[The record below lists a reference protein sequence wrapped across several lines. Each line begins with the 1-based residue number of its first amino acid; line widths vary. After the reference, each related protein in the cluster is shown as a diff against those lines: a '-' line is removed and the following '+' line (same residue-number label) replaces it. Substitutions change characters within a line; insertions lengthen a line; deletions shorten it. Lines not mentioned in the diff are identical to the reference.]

1 MAGAFSVVLSLGPD
15 PFEMERVHYIAAAL
29 AKLEANKLL
38 SLIILDD
45 CKPVRDYESIAALL
59 GHTKLQI
66 YPSPRQFR
74 GHHWRGGLATN
85 YFFGFEAA
93 FSNGSPEFIVMID
106 SDCLLLRSFAGSLS
120 DQFRANAD
128 LGIIAS
134 GIKVD
139 PTGQPAPK
147 CTWRDHF
154 FKWSRMLRFRRTPF
168 PRVETAFFGNNRT
181 IRRLLLNAVNN
192 GWHEVVSPQGGAFA
206 VSASFYKAYVQ
217 HQLARRHG
225 LWLKTDLTYD
235 LIFGLLCAA
244 FDLQAIDDNGP
255 GGTFAITYQA
265 LPFPPGELVRRG
277 YAWVHSL
284 KCNSVEEETSL
295 RKDLLHM
302 AQLELPP
309 VRQNEICRI
318 TSCP

>member
-15 PFEMERVHYIAAAL
+15 PFEMERLHYVAAAL
-29 AKLEANKLL
+29 AKVEGDNLL
-38 SLIILDD
+38 SLIVLDD
-45 CKPVRDYESIAALL
+45 CKVARDYESIAALL
-59 GHTKLQI
+59 GDKRLQI

-93 FSNGSPEFIVMID
+93 FGNGSPKFIIMID
-106 SDCLLLRSFAGSLS
+106 SDCLLLRSFAGGLS
-120 DQFRANAD
+120 DRFRANAD

-139 PTGQPAPK
+139 PTGRPPPE

-154 FKWSRMLRFRRTPF
+154 FKWSRRLRFRRTPF
-168 PRVETAFFGNNRT
+168 PRLETAFFGNNRT
-181 IRRLLLNAVNN
+181 IRRLLLNAFSN
-192 GWHEVVSPQGGAFA
+192 GWHEVASPQGGAFA
-206 VSASFYKAYVQ
+206 VSAAFYEAYVQ
-217 HQLARRHG
+217 HQLKGRHS

-244 FDLQAIDDNGP
+244 FDLEAVDDNGP
-255 GGTFAITYQA
+255 GGTFAVSYQG
-265 LPFPPGELVRRG
+265 LPFPPGELVHRG

-284 KCNSVEEETSL
+284 KCRSVEEERAL
-295 RKDLLHM
+295 RNELLHT
-302 AQLELPP
+302 ARLELPP
-309 VRQNEICRI
+309 VGR
-318 TSCP
+318 